1 MGRGLIPERLYNEF
15 GKNLLH
21 IVAESKDVNEVTAQT
36 AEIIQDFM
44 NRENIKADDTIAR
57 ELQVAENLRF
67 ETIEDQSIFE
77 KYDLSTLE
85 NKPSER
91 KKAIEQA
98 VAEIKQSAPEK
109 AERVREI
116 MTNFDKLKTKLQ
128 GLDER
133 VTKIKIEC

>member
-1 MGRGLIPERLYNEF
+1 MKSPYPIELIKEAKEIFSGFSYASEGFNDYVYERMQ
-15 GKNLLH
+15 
-21 IVAESKDVNEVTAQT
+21 ESTKKPT
-36 AEIIQDFM
+36 
-44 NRENIKADDTIAR
+44 
-57 ELQVAENLRF
+57 
-67 ETIEDQSIFE
+67 ETSIFD

-91 KKAIEQA
+91 KKVIEQA
-98 VAEIKQSAPEK
+98 IAEIKQSAPEK